1 MKSSKNKAISILD
14 NNTNVLYYNNFLLK
28 VEADQL
34 YQQLLTDLD
43 WKQYPIRMFG
53 KTILQPRLIAWYGDQ
68 DTQYTYSQ
76 TTLIAKGWNDYLKQ
90 IQEELKHRFQL
101 NFNSVLANLYRDG
114 QDSMGWHSDNEKELG
129 VQPIIASI
137 SLGAIRTL
145 QFREKG
151 NHKAKVSIAL
161 ESGSLL
167 LMQGDTQ
174 DVWQHQI
181 AKTKKVKTP
190 RINLTF
196 RIIQS

>member
-1 MKSSKNKAISILD
+1 MESSKNKAISIFG
-14 NNTNVLYYNNFLLK
+14 NNRAVLYYNNFLLK
-28 VEADQL
+28 AEADQL
-34 YQQLLTDLD
+34 YQRLLTELS
-43 WKQYPIRMFG
+43 WQQYPIRMFG
-53 KTILQPRLIAWYGDQ
+53 KTLLQPRLIAWYGDK

-76 TTLIAKGWNDYLKQ
+76 TTLIAEGWDDNLKQ
-90 IQEELKHRFQL
+90 IQEELKHRLQL

-129 VQPIIASI
+129 AEPVIASI
-137 SLGAIRTL
+137 SLGAARTL
-145 QFREKG
+145 QFRKKDD
-151 NHKAKVSIAL
+151 HKTKTSILL

-167 LMQGDTQ
+167 LMRGNTQ
-174 DVWQHQI
+174 DNWQHQI